1 MPRFP
6 TIHLAPFEQDE
17 PSMKLVVTIP
27 ALNEEKTIYS
37 VVSGV
42 PRNIRGITEVEVIVM
57 NDGST
62 DNTEAEAKR
71 AGAIVVNLPG
81 KQGLGHVFR
90 TGMERAMRRGADVI
104 VNIDGD
110 GQFNP
115 GDIPKLI
122 APILADKAD
131 FVTCTRFSDPALKPK
146 MPLVKYWG
154 NQTVTRMINWIC
166 GGTNFTDVSC
176 GFRAFNREA
185 AYRMTL
191 FGRFTYTQECFI
203 DLVSKGVRMSE
214 VPLKVRGVR
223 EFGKSRIAS
232 SIFKYATNS
241 FPIIL
246 RAMRDIQPLKFFG
259 GIAMMLLLMGLTT
272 GGFMTFW
279 YIYNTETNTIIVE
292 GKKVLQTIH
301 KTTPFT
307 SLIPITGVFVTLS
320 FLMGALALLADMMGR
335 HRKISEEMLY
345 LAKRRV
351 YSSKRTVRV
360 SLPPVHDEAAA
371 AALSLHDSWALPVIR
386 EIPHEAENVDAPVPT
401 VQKAVAE
408 LEAQA
413 ASFTQTRHAKTA
425 NRIAKG
431 EAEVA

>member
-6 TIHLAPFEQDE
+6 TIQTAEFDHE

-27 ALNEEKTIYS
+27 ALNEDKTIYQ

-42 PRNIRGITEVEVIVM
+42 PRDIEGVTEVEVIVV

-62 DNTEAEAKR
+62 DNTVKEALR
-71 AGAIVVNLPG
+71 AGAIVVSLPG
-81 KQGLGHVFR
+81 KGGLGHVFR
-90 TGMERAMRRGADVI
+90 TGLERAMRRGADII

-115 GDIPKLI
+115 ADIRKLI
-122 APILADKAD
+122 QPLLEDKAD
-131 FVTCTRFSDPALKPK
+131 FVTCSRFSDPALRPT
-146 MPLVKYWG
+146 MPVVKYYG
-154 NQTVTRMINWIC
+154 NHLVTSMINWIC
-166 GGTNFTDVSC
+166 GGTKFTDVSC

-185 AYRMTL
+185 AYRLTL

-203 DLVSKGVRMSE
+203 DLFSKGLRMAE

-223 EFGKSRIAS
+223 EHGKSRIAS
-232 SIFKYATNS
+232 SIVKYSTNS

-259 GIAMMLLLMGLTT
+259 GIASIFGLMGLIC
-272 GGFMTFW
+272 GGFVAVW
-279 YIYNTETNTIIVE
+279 YMIHTEHVNGIA
-292 GKKVLQTIH
+292 LH

-307 SLIPITGVFVTLS
+307 SFIPVAGVFITLS
-320 FLMGALALLADMMGR
+320 FLLGVLALLADMMGR

-345 LAKRRV
+345 LARRRV

-360 SLPPVHDEAAA
+360 SLPPVPEE
-371 AALSLHDSWALPVIR
+371 SKQGMTLHDSWSFPVIR
-386 EIPHEAENVDAPVPT
+386 EIPIGTERVDQPVSHGGNG
-401 VQKAVAE
+401 KAARRLEEKADVA
-408 LEAQA
+408 
-413 ASFTQTRHAKTA
+413 
-425 NRIAKG
+425 
-431 EAEVA
+431 

>member
-6 TIHLAPFEQDE
+6 TLQLAALEDE

-27 ALNEEKTIYS
+27 ALNEEKTIYQ

-42 PRNIRGITEVEVIVM
+42 PRDIPGISETEVIVV

-62 DNTEAEAKR
+62 DNTAREALR
-71 AGAIVVNLPG
+71 AGAIVITLPG
-81 KQGLGHVFR
+81 KGGLGHVFR
-90 TGMERAMRRGADVI
+90 TGIERAMRRGADII

-115 GDIPKLI
+115 ADIRKLI
-122 APILADKAD
+122 QPLLNDSAD
-131 FVTCTRFSDPALKPK
+131 FVTCTRFADPALRPT
-146 MPLVKYWG
+146 MPIVKYYG
-154 NQTVTRMINWIC
+154 NQWVTSMINWIC
-166 GGTNFTDVSC
+166 GGTRFTDVSC

-185 AYRMTL
+185 TYRLTL

-203 DLVSKGVRMSE
+203 DLFSKGLRMAE

-223 EFGKSRIAS
+223 EHGKSRIAS

-259 GIAMMLLLMGLTT
+259 GIAALFGLLGVLI
-272 GGFMTFW
+272 GGFVGVW
-279 YIYNTETNTIIVE
+279 YIFNTETIKGKEVVE
-292 GKKVLQTIH
+292 IIH

-307 SLIPITGVFVTLS
+307 GLIPVASALVFLS
-320 FLMGALALLADMMGR
+320 FLMGVLALLADMLGR

-345 LAKRRV
+345 LARRRV

-360 SLPPVHDEAAA
+360 ALPPVHEETEKAP
-371 AALSLHDSWALPVIR
+371 SLHDSWSFPVIR
-386 EIPHEAENVDAPVPT
+386 EVPT
-401 VQKAVAE
+401 GPEKIETPASAAISAVSR
-408 LEAQA
+408 LQREA
-413 ASFTQTRHAKTA
+413 
-425 NRIAKG
+425 G
-431 EAEVA
+431 EGDRKPAHVA

>member
-6 TIHLAPFEQDE
+6 TLHLTQFDVAE

-27 ALNEEKTIYS
+27 ALNEEKTIYQ

-42 PRNIRGITEVEVIVM
+42 PRDIPGISETEVIVI

-62 DNTEAEAKR
+62 DSTAQEALR
-71 AGAIVVNLPG
+71 AGAIVVSLPG
-81 KQGLGHVFR
+81 KGGLGHVFR
-90 TGMERAMRRGADVI
+90 TGLERAMRRGADII

-115 GDIPKLI
+115 ADIRQLI
-122 APILADKAD
+122 QPLLEDRAD
-131 FVTCTRFSDPALKPK
+131 FVTCTRFAKPEYRPT
-146 MPLVKYWG
+146 MPVVKYYG
-154 NQTVTRMINWIC
+154 NQWVTKMINWIC

-185 AYRMTL
+185 AYRLTL

-203 DLVSKGVRMSE
+203 DLFSKGLRMAE

-259 GIAMMLLLMGLTT
+259 GIATLFGMLGVLCG
-272 GGFMTFW
+272 TFVFGW
-279 YIYNTETNTIIVE
+279 YLYNTE
-292 GKKVLQTIH
+292 KVAPGVFVH

-307 SLIPITGVFVTLS
+307 SLIPIAGVFITLS
-320 FLMGALALLADMMGR
+320 FVLGVLALLADMMGR
-335 HRKISEEMLY
+335 HRRISEEMLY
-345 LAKRRV
+345 LARRRV
-351 YSSKRTVRV
+351 YSSRRTVRV
-360 SLPPVHDEAAA
+360 SLPPVLEESKEGM
-371 AALSLHDSWALPVIR
+371 SLHDSWSFPVIR
-386 EIPHEAENVDAPVPT
+386 EIPTGPERVETPASALKSNSRLSLDEESTQVNVA
-401 VQKAVAE
+401 
-408 LEAQA
+408 
-413 ASFTQTRHAKTA
+413 
-425 NRIAKG
+425 
-431 EAEVA
+431 